1 MPWMECSVMDAK
13 LKFVARLLDGEDM
26 TGLCRDFGISRKTG
40 YKIWDRYKECG
51 LMGISDRDRRPM
63 KQANRLPFQI
73 EKLIIQL
80 KKEKPHWG
88 APKIRELL
96 LRRHS
101 HLQIPAKSTVHAVLA
116 RNNLVTVRR
125 RSKKG
130 KSEGTVLSY
139 TSEPNALWCADYKGQ
154 FLMGNQIYCYPLTI
168 TDYASRYL
176 NTCHALET
184 TKQDNALSE
193 FEAAFKE

>member
-1 MPWMECSVMDAK
+1 MDEK

-26 TGLCRDFGISRKTG
+26 SSLCRDFGISRKTG

-80 KKEKPHWG
+80 KKEKPHGG
-88 APKIRELL
+88 APKIRELVS
-96 LRRHS
+96 RKYS

-125 RSKKG
+125 RRRKFKA
-130 KSEGTVLSY
+130 EGTELSF
-139 TSEPNALWCADYKGQ
+139 SQSPNALWCADYKGQ
-154 FLMGNQIYCYPLTI
+154 FVLGNQVYC
-168 TDYASRYL
+168 
-176 NTCHALET
+176 
-184 TKQDNALSE
+184 
-193 FEAAFKE
+193 